1 MTNKQAEI
9 ALAKK
14 IESSSFETLLAILD
28 KCISSEK
35 TMKGDD
41 LVANLA
47 LQKKIKAKLVVFIH
61 KIFRIGISESVNTL
75 FYITNHKAIIT
86 FMG

>member
-47 LQKKIKAKLVVFIH
+47 LQKKIKAKLV
-61 KIFRIGISESVNTL
+61 KTEEDA
-75 FYITNHKAIIT
+75 K
-86 FMG
+86 FMAAWEELARS

>member
-14 IESSSFETLLAILD
+14 IESSSFETLITILD
-28 KCISSEK
+28 KCISAEK

-47 LQKKIKAKLVVFIH
+47 LQKKIKAKLV
-61 KIFRIGISESVNTL
+61 KTEEDA
-75 FYITNHKAIIT
+75 K
-86 FMG
+86 FMAAWEELARS

>member
-35 TMKGDD
+35 TMKDSD

-47 LQKKIKAKLVVFIH
+47 LQKKIKAKLV
-61 KIFRIGISESVNTL
+61 KTEEDA
-75 FYITNHKAIIT
+75 K
-86 FMG
+86 FMSAWEELARS

>member
-35 TMKGDD
+35 TMKGSD

-47 LQKKIKAKLVVFIH
+47 LQKKIKAKMV
-61 KIFRIGISESVNTL
+61 KTEEDA
-75 FYITNHKAIIT
+75 K
-86 FMG
+86 FMAAWEELARS

>member
-35 TMKGDD
+35 TMEGSD

-47 LQKKIKAKLVVFIH
+47 LQKKIKAKLV
-61 KIFRIGISESVNTL
+61 KTEEDA
-75 FYITNHKAIIT
+75 K
-86 FMG
+86 FMAAWEELARS

>member
-14 IESSSFETLLAILD
+14 IESASFETLIAILD
-28 KCISSEK
+28 KCISAEK

-47 LQKKIKAKLVVFIH
+47 LQKKIKAKLV
-61 KIFRIGISESVNTL
+61 KTEEDA
-75 FYITNHKAIIT
+75 K
-86 FMG
+86 FMAAWEELARS